1 MCEIVGE
8 LEIVA
13 PARLVARGLRRACS
27 RPRRQHCLTPVGR
40 AIQGFRMQVPR
51 RSVAPH
57 ICIVGIAT
65 FVDAVE
71 SSLNRIAC
79 ETVLSE
85 RTRVHVGLLIRTWAL

>member
-13 PARLVARGLRRACS
+13 PARLAPRLS
-27 RPRRQHCLTPVGR
+27 RPRRRHCLTPVGR
-40 AIQGFRMQVPR
+40 AIEEFRMQFPQY
-51 RSVAPH
+51 SIAPH
-57 ICIVGIAT
+57 MCIVGIAT

-85 RTRVHVGLLIRTWAL
+85 RTRAHVGLLIRAWAL

>member
-13 PARLVARGLRRACS
+13 PARLAPRLYPASSAALLDS
-27 RPRRQHCLTPVGR
+27 RWASFPRMSH
-40 AIQGFRMQVPR
+40 AIPR
-51 RSVAPH
+51 PYVAPH
-57 ICIVGIAT
+57 IRIVGIAT
-65 FVDAVE
+65 FVDTVE

-85 RTRVHVGLLIRTWAL
+85 RTRAHVGLLIRAWAL